1 VAVEL
6 EKKSVAVLSIYLI
19 WFRIAAGPSLKPE
32 AYGCMSRIRNE
43 APIPPKAGGQ
53 KTFLRGVLMENR
65 EVKPN

>member
-53 KTFLRGVLMENR
+53 KTFLSRFLFGGRDL
-65 EVKPN
+65 